1 MSPMESAEPSPLQSA
16 TGRFEIPLAALSAAG
31 CFSAIFLVPL
41 IGPLGVAFASVPTV
55 RLAHRRGFLAG
66 ALACALAAAVVFG
79 VTWAIGDLA
88 ESIAMTLLAGAV
100 TVLPTASVA
109 FLRAGSDPSRCYLG
123 IVLAGCAVLGAL
135 FAAAANGPGPSLS
148 SEAVA
153 SFDRMTPTVVD
164 SYSKSGADAATVAS
178 VRAMLA
184 GAKELASR
192 YLWGIFGALWVLG
205 AAVAFYGGAYGAR
218 PSTTAAAV
226 QYSELRVPPLAA
238 SLFVASGALFAV
250 GAGELRRAAGNLLLP
265 LVALYFVAGLS
276 IICHFLRRWVRAR
289 FLRAG
294 LYVLA
299 GYFPINVAVALM
311 GLFDWYVDFRR
322 RGEGARGAA
331 DPKGS

>member
-1 MSPMESAEPSPLQSA
+1 MESAQPSPLQSTTGT
-16 TGRFEIPLAALSAAG
+16 TGRFEIPLAGLWAAA
-31 CFSAIFLVPL
+31 CFSAIFLIPL
-41 IGPLGVAFASVPTV
+41 VGGLGVAFAAVPTV

-66 ALACALAAAVVFG
+66 ALACSLAAAVVFG

-88 ESIAMTLLAGAV
+88 ESVAMTLLAGAV
-100 TVLPTASVA
+100 TLLPTASVA

-135 FAAAANGPGPSLS
+135 FAAAASGPGPSLS
-148 SEAVA
+148 AEAVA
-153 SFDRMTPTVVD
+153 SFDRMTPAVVD

-205 AAVAFYGGAYGAR
+205 AGVAFYGGAAGAR
-218 PSTTAAAV
+218 PSVTADV
-226 QYSELRVPPLAA
+226 VRFGELRVPPLVAA
-238 SLFVASGALFAV
+238 LFVAGGAVFAV
-250 GAGELRRAAGNLLLP
+250 GAGEPRRAAGNLLLP
-265 LVALYFVAGLS
+265 LLALFFVAGLS

-299 GYFPINVAVALM
+299 GYFPINVAVALL

-322 RGEGARGAA
+322 RGEGSRGDGDA
-331 DPKGS
+331 KG